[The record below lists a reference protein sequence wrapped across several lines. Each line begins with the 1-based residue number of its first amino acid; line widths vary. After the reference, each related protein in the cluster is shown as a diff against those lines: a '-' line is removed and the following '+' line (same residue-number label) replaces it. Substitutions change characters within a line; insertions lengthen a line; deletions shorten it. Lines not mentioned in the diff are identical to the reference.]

1 MLIGLSSG
9 TLQGLESLFIYLFIY
24 VVSSVNIWTVV
35 LSLKDNNGYNRYI
48 TDLSSLG
55 EKNPILAITLTLCLF
70 SMAGV
75 PPLAGFY
82 AKFYIFFSAIESS
95 IYILAFVG
103 VITSVIGSFYYIRL
117 IKIMYFEKPKVWRV
131 FDKIDYVKSVILGL
145 TFLFILC
152 FFIYPAPL
160 YLLAHKLALTLVI

>member
-9 TLQGLESLFIYLFIY
+9 TLQGLESLFIYLLIY
-24 VVSSVNIWTVV
+24 VISSVNIWTVV

-131 FDKIDYVKSVILGL
+131 FDKIDYAKSVILGL

>member
-9 TLQGLESLFIYLFIY
+9 TLQGLESLFIYLLIY
-24 VVSSVNIWTVV
+24 VISSVNIWTVV

-75 PPLAGFY
+75 PPLAGFIQV
-82 AKFYIFFSAIESS
+82 YIFFLQLKVQS
-95 IYILAFVG
+95 IY
-103 VITSVIGSFYYIRL
+103 
-117 IKIMYFEKPKVWRV
+117 
-131 FDKIDYVKSVILGL
+131 
-145 TFLFILC
+145 
-152 FFIYPAPL
+152 
-160 YLLAHKLALTLVI
+160 